1 MTGHSGSS
9 PRLGVLLVAVVA
21 AIFLFADRDVLA
33 VADDFDRMAARY
45 LVDARKQTLATCR
58 ERGLELPPDF
68 LAWIDRDPA
77 RRASVYGC
85 RADPLTVLLA
95 LRSLEIDL
103 GGRGRSSRLSSTGDG
118 LCDRRFL
125 RSTPRQGVRLE

>member
-9 PRLGVLLVAVVA
+9 SRLGAFLVAVVA

-77 RRASVYGC
+77 RQASVYGC
-85 RADPLTVLLA
+85 LRYCSISSSFIFCSIKRFSLFLL
-95 LRSLEIDL
+95 
-103 GGRGRSSRLSSTGDG
+103 LSSSKTWNA
-118 LCDRRFL
+118 
-125 RSTPRQGVRLE
+125 E